1 MRQEFLSARDIKY
14 NENIVKGGYGKT
26 NRNKKVIDAELM
38 TLGNYTKFEGKS
50 TKNNKLPLFL
60 EKKTL

>member
-50 TKNNKLPLFL
+50 TKNNKLP
-60 EKKTL
+60 